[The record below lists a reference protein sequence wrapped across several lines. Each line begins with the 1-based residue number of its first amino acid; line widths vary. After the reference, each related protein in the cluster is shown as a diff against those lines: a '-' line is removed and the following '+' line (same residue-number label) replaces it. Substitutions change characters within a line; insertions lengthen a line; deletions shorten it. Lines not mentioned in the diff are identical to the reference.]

1 MMLMAATEPSRDMSK
16 LSSSLYDGF
25 SSKVLMHSGSAEP
38 EAISVSTKSCHG
50 CGYDLRSRTVSP
62 WIRCSDIQYVSSND
76 ARNSSFFFLHGPM
89 PRSEMRLEP
98 SSLVLIWLLMVAS
111 RPSFSVTMLF
121 RSPSVSAVGNT
132 MAFAPAVER
141 TTTASASSTIFCL
154 TSAAFPSVPICFSS
168 SPTIGA
174 TAWYCCL
181 MPPGQSSRSVAPIRG
196 SVNSIASCFLP
207 FAAALL
213 TASAAC
219 PTCSR
224 GDFGSLGSFSSFPAS
239 HRTAALFAL
248 PRAKRE
254 APPSRRGAFTATP
267 DCLTLAN
274 IIVAT

>member
-1 MMLMAATEPSRDMSK
+1 MLMAATEPSRAMRR
-16 LSSSLYDGF
+16 LSSSLYEGF
-25 SSKVLMHSGSAEP
+25 SAKVLMHSGSALP
-38 EAISVSTKSCHG
+38 TAISVRTNSCHG
-50 CGYDLRSRTVSP
+50 CGYDFSSRTVSP
-62 WIRCSDIQYVSSND
+62 WIRCSEIQYVSSND

-111 RPSFSVTMLF
+111 RPSFCLAMFF
-121 RSPSVSAVGNT
+121 RSPRVSAVGNT
-132 MAFAPAVER
+132 IAFTPPVLS

-154 TSAAFPSVPICFSS
+154 TSAAFPSVPICLRS

-196 SVNSIASCFLP
+196 RVNSIASCFLP
-207 FAAALL
+207 SADALL

-248 PRAKRE
+248 PRAERE
-254 APPSRRGAFTATP
+254 AAPSRRGAFTATP
-267 DCLTLAN
+267 DCLTPAN
-274 IIVAT
+274 IIVAS